1 MNYPRI
7 PGHQLSNAE
16 ILEFWQDTGGPGGE
30 YILDTACQVAPGVA
44 VNGGYWSGQQ
54 VLRLS
59 NGEVFGSVPDDSV
72 PDDFGRLTYWGK
84 DLDDERL
91 GDLLVDFI
99 GDNHLEVFIA
109 FALNFREERFAENAD
124 QLEICHRKFWCQWNG
139 VDREQRERVAEKLS
153 RRSEPYRI
161 LVGFFDAP
169 FRPEFSGILDRAVNE
184 QQFATV
190 YLHAKK

>member
-59 NGEVFGSVPDDSV
+59 NGEVFGIVPDDSV

-84 DLDDERL
+84 DLDEERL

-99 GDNHLEVFIA
+99 VDNHLEVFIA
-109 FALNFREERFAENAD
+109 FALHFQSERFAEHAAD
-124 QLEICHRKFWCQWNG
+124 LVACQRRFWTDWSLL
-139 VDREQRERVAEKLS
+139 DRGQREKVGAELA
-153 RRSEPYRI
+153 RRSEPYR
-161 LVGFFDAP
+161 LSVAFFESP
-169 FRPEFSGILDRAVNE
+169 FDPKFRGLLEQAIND
-184 QQFATV
+184 QQFGLV
-190 YLHAKK
+190 YLVAEK